1 MPSRLK
7 KAAGLCCAKKIG
19 PIAVLHIEIM
29 SLQAA
34 QDAMDADAI
43 PETIDMEDM
52 SPGQLADWTG
62 EDFVAD
68 GSGGFITVSS
78 FPDEFPRE
86 GRSFDPSMLV
96 IASLGI
102 PWSSSQ

>member
-1 MPSRLK
+1 M
-7 KAAGLCCAKKIG
+7 
-19 PIAVLHIEIM
+19 
-29 SLQAA
+29 QAA
-34 QDAMDADAI
+34 QDVIDADAI

-68 GSGGFITVSS
+68 GSGGFITISS

-86 GRSFDPSMLV
+86 GRGFEPTMLV
-96 IASLGI
+96 IASLGLS
-102 PWSSSQ
+102 WSGTGY

>member
-1 MPSRLK
+1 M
-7 KAAGLCCAKKIG
+7 
-19 PIAVLHIEIM
+19 VLHTKAV
-29 SLQAA
+29 SLQAG
-34 QDAMDADAI
+34 QDLMDAGAI

-68 GSGGFITVSS
+68 GSGGFITISS

-86 GRSFDPSMLV
+86 GRGFEPSMLV
-96 IASLGI
+96 RPFLGKDLSNTCHSLKAPAMSGFVSFES
-102 PWSSSQ
+102 PL